1 MEYIGYKLKFTTAV
15 HFGNGKLEDSGDHP
29 MADTVFSALC
39 HEAVA
44 IEKLDALV
52 SSVQEG
58 KIAISDALPY
68 NGDVFYVPK
77 PMMSIETGRDP
88 DSKIKKKAKKMN
100 YIPAEKMQEYISG
113 ELDIATESDKLK
125 EMGSSDI
132 RTMASVTYDDETMPF
147 SVGTFR
153 FDENW
158 GLYIIVGYETETEQ
172 ELIEELFLNMS
183 CTGIG
188 GKRSAGLGKFDL
200 FPAKLP
206 DYITDRLVISNSNAD
221 KLMTLSVSM
230 CEEAELDTLVRDSS
244 FLMVKRSGFVSSA
257 TYADSL
263 MKKQDFFVFKSGSV
277 FGRSF
282 SGVVKDVSYEGN
294 HPVYR
299 YAKPI
304 FWEVKR

>member
-15 HFGNGKLEDSGDHP
+15 HFGNGKLEDSGNHP

-44 IEKLDALV
+44 IGKLDALV
-52 SSVQEG
+52 SSVQED

-68 NGDVFYVPK
+68 NGDVLYVPK
-77 PMMSIETGRDP
+77 PMMSIETGSDP

-147 SVGTFR
+147 SVGIFR

-158 GLYIIVGYETETEQ
+158 GLYIIVGCETETEQ

-206 DYITDRLVISNSNAD
+206 DYMVDRLTFSGSDAG
-221 KLMTLSVSM
+221 KFMTLSVSM
-230 CEEAELDTLVRDSS
+230 CEETELDALVRDSS
-244 FLMVKRSGFVSSA
+244 FLMLKRSGFVSSA
-257 TYADSL
+257 TYADRL

-277 FGRSF
+277 FNKSF
-282 SGVVKDVSYEGN
+282 AGVLKDVSIEGN

-304 FWEVKR
+304 FWEVEK

>member
-77 PMMSIETGRDP
+77 PMMSIETGSDP

-113 ELDIATESDKLK
+113 ELEIATESDKLK

-230 CEEAELDTLVRDSS
+230 CEEAELDTLVGDSS

-277 FGRSF
+277 FNKTF
-282 SGVVKDVSYEGN
+282 DGVLKDVSNQGN